1 MYYAIAPVRAEPAPP
16 RHLARHGAA
25 GYGPSDSSRGGPIYS
40 TVVVGTDGSATA
52 ELALARAI
60 ELARLAGA
68 TLHVVTVSDPEPAP
82 ASPGERR
89 AAPSTRADFQA
100 DLALDSALERQGAG
114 DLRVEQHVRTGE
126 PATEIV
132 AIAKQVDADV
142 VVLGSRGMRGAGRLL
157 GSIPNKVS
165 HRAPCDVLI
174 VLTT

>member
-1 MYYAIAPVRAEPAPP
+1 
-16 RHLARHGAA
+16 
-25 GYGPSDSSRGGPIYS
+25 
-40 TVVVGTDGSATA
+40 VVGTDGSATA
-52 ELALARAI
+52 ELALGRAI

-68 TLHVVTVSDPEPAP
+68 TLHVVTVSDPEPRP
-82 ASPGERR
+82 ASPGEPRSV
-89 AAPSTRADFQA
+89 PSTRPDFQA
-100 DLALDSALERQGAG
+100 DVTLERALERLGAG
-114 DLRVEQHVRTGE
+114 DVKVEQHVKTGE

-132 AIAKQVDADV
+132 AISRHVGADV